1 MSIELTRISGCIP
14 ACASIMDT
22 IVGVFLRVSV
32 GNSNSFLLRP
42 NKLYNLFAANIQFVL
57 KTSADDDNADDAEV
71 KNDDILTN
79 ILYY

>member
-22 IVGVFLRVSV
+22 IVGVVLLLSIS
-32 GNSNSFLLRP
+32 NSNSFLLRP
-42 NKLYNLFAANIQFVL
+42 NKLYNLSAANIHFVF
-57 KTSADDDNADDAEV
+57 KTSADDDNADDAEL